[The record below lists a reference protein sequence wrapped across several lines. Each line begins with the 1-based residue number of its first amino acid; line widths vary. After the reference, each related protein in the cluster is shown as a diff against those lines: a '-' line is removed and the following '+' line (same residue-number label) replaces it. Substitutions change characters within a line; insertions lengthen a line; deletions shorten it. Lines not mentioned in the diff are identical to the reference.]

1 MRHAGGSRV
10 EGLAVGDGEPVC
22 GCQARLRRVEQV
34 NAKGPL
40 PFLAAGGLCHI
51 VDAGLV
57 RLVKRHHREWR
68 SHDNRLLTRRGD
80 RYAFC
85 TWPGLN
91 GDRSTGCNLSIA
103 WNRRRQEPV
112 DKIIDENGETRLQ
125 GQVRIVQVKTKH
137 GYSPVIVLS
146 GKK

>member
-1 MRHAGGSRV
+1 MRHAGGSRI
-10 EGLAVGDGEPVC
+10 EGLAVGDGKPVC

-40 PFLAAGGLCHI
+40 QLLAAGGLGHI

-57 RLVKRHHREWR
+57 RLVKRRRREWR
-68 SHDNRLLTRRGD
+68 SQRNRLSALRGN

-91 GDRSTGCNLSIA
+91 SDRSTGRDLRIA
-103 WNRRRQEPV
+103 WNRRRQAPV

-125 GQVRIVQVKTKH
+125 R
-137 GYSPVIVLS
+137 
-146 GKK
+146 

>member
-1 MRHAGGSRV
+1 MRHAGGSCI

-34 NAKGPL
+34 NAKVPL
-40 PFLAAGGLCHI
+40 PFLAANGLCHI

-57 RLVKRHHREWR
+57 RLVKRHRREWR
-68 SHDNRLLTRRGD
+68 SHGNRLPARCGD

-91 GDRSTGCNLSIA
+91 GDRSTGRNLPIA
-103 WNRRRQEPV
+103 WNWRRQEPV
-112 DKIIDENGETRLQ
+112 DKIIDEDGETRL
-125 GQVRIVQVKTKH
+125 
-137 GYSPVIVLS
+137 
-146 GKK
+146 